1 MFELPDKW
9 SIKVTDKNRKLIN
22 DWKITTEYDD
32 DLFRFKHYEYVNYDG
47 AGVFEVEYPEISLD
61 HFKEYVLDKT
71 PKKQKSVK
79 EDTSY
84 LINFLKQNN
93 IT

>member
-1 MFELPDKW
+1 MLELPDKW
-9 SIKVTDKNRKLIN
+9 SVKVTDKNRKLIN
-22 DWKITTEYDD
+22 DWKITREYDD

-47 AGVFEVEYPEISLD
+47 AGVLELEYSEISLD
-61 HFKEYVLDKT
+61 QFKEYVLGKK
-71 PKKQKSVK
+71 PKKSVK

>member
-9 SIKVTDKNRKLIN
+9 SVKVTDKNRKLIN

-32 DLFRFKHYEYVNYDG
+32 DLSRFKHYEYVNYDG
-47 AGVFEVEYPEISLD
+47 AGVFELEYSEISLD
-61 HFKEYVLDKT
+61 QFKEYVLGKK
-71 PKKQKSVK
+71 PKKSVK